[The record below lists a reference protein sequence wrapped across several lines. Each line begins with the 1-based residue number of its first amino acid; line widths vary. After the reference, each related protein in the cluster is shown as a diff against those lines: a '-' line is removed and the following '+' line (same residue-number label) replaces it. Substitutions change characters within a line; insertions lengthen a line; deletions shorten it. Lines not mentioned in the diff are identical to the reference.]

1 MFLKKVRKM
10 DADILKLVSQIST
23 PGFFVTADVIQS
35 STESPKGIERFIF
48 QKIDSIRNG
57 SSGRK
62 FAFREDGW
70 QINFTFFPTDQVVDK
85 RYGLMNKMIKEKKK
99 VH

>member
-1 MFLKKVRKM
+1 M
-10 DADILKLVSQIST
+10 DDDILKMVSQIST
-23 PGFFVTADVIQS
+23 PGFFITADVIQS
-35 STESPKGIERFIF
+35 SIENPKGIENFILH
-48 QKIDSIRNG
+48 KIDNIRNG

-62 FAFREDGW
+62 FAFRENGW
-70 QINFTFFPTDQVVDK
+70 QINFTFFPTDHVVDK

>member
-1 MFLKKVRKM
+1 M
-10 DADILKLVSQIST
+10 DVDILKLVSQIST
-23 PGFFVTADVIQS
+23 PGFFITADVIQS
-35 STESPKGIERFIF
+35 SIESPKGIESFIL

-57 SSGRK
+57 ASGRK
-62 FAFREDGW
+62 FAFRENDW

-99 VH
+99 VQ

>member
-1 MFLKKVRKM
+1 M
-10 DADILKLVSQIST
+10 DEDILKIVSQIST
-23 PGFFVTADVIQS
+23 PGFFVTADVIHS
-35 STESPKGIERFIF
+35 SIENPIGIESFIL

-57 SSGRK
+57 ASGRK
-62 FAFREDGW
+62 FAFREKGW
-70 QINFTFFPTDQVVDK
+70 QINFTFFPTDHVVDK

>member
-1 MFLKKVRKM
+1 M
-10 DADILKLVSQIST
+10 DDDILKMVSQIST
-23 PGFFVTADVIQS
+23 PGFFITADVIQS
-35 STESPKGIERFIF
+35 SIENPKGIESFILH
-48 QKIDSIRNG
+48 KIDNIRNG

-62 FAFREDGW
+62 FAFRENGW
-70 QINFTFFPTDQVVDK
+70 QINFTFFPTDHVVDK

>member
-1 MFLKKVRKM
+1 M
-10 DADILKLVSQIST
+10 DEDILKLVSQIST

-35 STESPKGIERFIF
+35 SIENPNGIENFIL

-57 SSGRK
+57 VSGRK
-62 FAFREDGW
+62 FAFKENGW

-85 RYGLMNKMIKEKKK
+85 RYGLINKMIKEKKK